1 MQSNFRQR
9 QVGPVSLA
17 MQTPENKGLGILQ
30 LGRDRQRKSPTSCII
45 LITHQSATIF
55 FEMKYSIFM
64 PLELQYNKTKL
75 KEQNHENE
83 RECAVTQILSLSMK
97 VSENGLF

>member
-1 MQSNFRQR
+1 MQSNFRQW

-30 LGRDRQRKSPTSCII
+30 LGRDRWRKSPTSCII
-45 LITHQSATIF
+45 PNIRALHFSSRQS
-55 FEMKYSIFM
+55 SIFM
-64 PLELQYNKTKL
+64 PLQCNKKKL

-83 RECAVTQILSLSMK
+83 REYGVTAFVIAYEGFRK
-97 VSENGLF
+97 WT